1 MTKTTPFLRDVNEG
15 LGKTPKYI
23 SSHYFYDKIGDQLF
37 QQIMELP
44 EYYLTNSELEIFSEQ
59 TKAIV
64 DSFQMNRNQ
73 EFELVELGAGDG
85 KKSQHLLKYLLENR
99 FLFKYIPVDISK
111 NSLNV
116 ISKRLQN
123 LFPTLQIEPKQGEY
137 FQVLDELFDSEHPKV
152 ILFIGSNLGNLD
164 DKVAKDFLQ
173 KIAQNLKSNEK
184 LLLGVDLIKAENI
197 VLPAYNDAKG
207 ITKAF
212 NMNLLTRINRELG
225 ADFDLA
231 NFAHVA
237 YYTEK
242 EGIAKSFLESKM
254 KQTVYIAELEKS
266 FEFEKGERI
275 QTEISRKYNDEIL
288 INLLRD
294 SELDIEY
301 KFLDSKNYFADYIL
315 TKK

>member
-23 SSHYFYDKIGDQLF
+23 SSHYFYDKYGDQLF

-73 EFELVELGAGDG
+73 EFELIELGAGDG

-164 DKVAKDFLQ
+164 DKVARDFLQ

-197 VLPAYNDAKG
+197 VLPAYNDASG

-254 KQTVYIAELEKS
+254 KQKVYIAELEKS

-275 QTEISRKYNDEIL
+275 QTEISRKYNDGIL
-288 INLLRD
+288 INLLSD